1 MKKNAAR
8 DLKKLVGYKNN
19 IPYEELITV
28 RYPEEELEYLK
39 NALSS
44 CEKMDL
50 AFYYLRDS
58 YPFECVRETE
68 RVAYVLFQG
77 TDGSLLCAFF
87 DKEKYFIYQVEQFHD
102 FYSIKDFEGIKP
114 GVTTKKELEAI
125 YGELATHCPRVSS
138 VHLFNRIVREGTLL
152 IYFQM
157 QGFCWAENP
166 PVGKMVFF
174 VDGEKAPESFE
185 SVPAMLPMDKHT
197 AQN

>member
-1 MKKNAAR
+1 MTG
-8 DLKKLVGYKNN
+8 VQ
-19 IPYEELITV
+19 TC
-28 RYPEEELEYLK
+28 
-39 NALSS
+39 ALPIS
-44 CEKMDL
+44 
-50 AFYYLRDS
+50 
-58 YPFECVRETE
+58 
-68 RVAYVLFQG
+68 
-77 TDGSLLCAFF
+77 
-87 DKEKYFIYQVEQFHD
+87 
-102 FYSIKDFEGIKP
+102 
-114 GVTTKKELEAI
+114 TKKELEAI